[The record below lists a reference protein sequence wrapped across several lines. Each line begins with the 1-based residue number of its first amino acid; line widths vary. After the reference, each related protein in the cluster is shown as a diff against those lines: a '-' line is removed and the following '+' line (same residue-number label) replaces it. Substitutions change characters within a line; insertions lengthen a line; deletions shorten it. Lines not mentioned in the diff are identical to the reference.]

1 MLFRITI
8 CNNKPVVIRLQSP
21 CFLLILFLI
30 ISVSCRQPQEETA
43 FSGEDYHF
51 EQEYAEILEVR
62 EIFYDLYS
70 PMEAHRL
77 FNQIDLVFDPAILNP
92 LENQFR
98 YGSSN
103 KNAVNLGIYGADM
116 SYCHLFGQTQEA
128 INYMSAIYR
137 LADRLGI
144 GESIL
149 TRAEETRDRSVY
161 HPDSLFDIAS
171 DIYISADRQ
180 LKESDRAGAASLI
193 LAGGWIEALYIACSF
208 YDIDNPDRTLEEQIL
223 TQKYSLDRLI
233 ALLSNYQN
241 DEFIAKY
248 VLMLKQLKLYFD
260 SVDILFE
267 QDDLIIDTTNKTI
280 GSARPTFV
288 YTQNKIAEI
297 ASLVTL
303 IRNDMIY

>member
-1 MLFRITI
+1 MIFRIST
-8 CNNKPVVIRLQSP
+8 CNNIPLVIRLQAP
-21 CFLLILFLI
+21 CILLILFMI
-30 ISVSCRQPQEETA
+30 ISVSCRQQKEETT
-43 FSGEDYHF
+43 FTGQDYDF

-77 FNQIDLVFDPAILNP
+77 FKQIDLVFDPSILNP
-92 LENQFR
+92 LENQYR

-149 TRAEETRDRSVY
+149 TRAEDARDRSVY

-180 LKESDRAGAASLI
+180 LRESDRAGAAALI

-208 YDIDNPDRTLEEQIL
+208 YDIDNPDSNLEEQIL

-233 ALLSNYQN
+233 ALLSNYQD

-248 VLMLKQLKLYFD
+248 ILMFRQLKQSFD
-260 SVDILFE
+260 SVEILFE
-267 QDDLIIDTTNKTI
+267 QDDLVIDTVNRTI
-280 GSARPTFV
+280 GTAHPTFI
-288 YTQNKIAEI
+288 YTDYKITEI
-297 ASLVTL
+297 AKIVTL
-303 IRNDMIY
+303 IRNDMIN

>member
-1 MLFRITI
+1 MLFRITT
-8 CNNKPVVIRLQSP
+8 CNNKTVVIRVQSP
-21 CFLLILFLI
+21 CFLLILFMI
-30 ISVSCRQPQEETA
+30 ISVSCRQQQEETT
-43 FSGEDYHF
+43 FTGEDYYF
-51 EQEYAEILEVR
+51 EQEYDEILKVR

-77 FNQIDLVFDPAILNP
+77 FKQIDLVFDPAILNP

-98 YGSSN
+98 YSSSN

-128 INYMSAIYR
+128 INYLSAIYR

-149 TRAEETRDRSVY
+149 TRAEDARDRSVY
-161 HPDSLFDIAS
+161 HPDSLFNIAS

-180 LKESDRAGAASLI
+180 LRESDRAGAASLI
-193 LAGGWIEALYIACSF
+193 LAGGWIEAIYIACSF
-208 YDIDNPDRTLEEQIL
+208 YDIDNPDRNLEEQIL

-248 VLMLKQLKLYFD
+248 ILMLRQLKLSFD

-267 QDDLIIDTTNKTI
+267 QDDLVIDTTSKTI
-280 GSARPTFV
+280 ETIRPTFV
-288 YTQNKIAEI
+288 YTGNKIAEI
-297 ASLVTL
+297 ANLVTL
-303 IRNDMIY
+303 IRNDMIN

>member
-1 MLFRITI
+1 MLYKLIKAIKKT
-8 CNNKPVVIRLQSP
+8 VIISAELP
-21 CFLLILFLI
+21 FLLFTLFLL
-30 ISVSCRQPQEETA
+30 ISVSCGQRQEERT
-43 FSGEDYHF
+43 FTG
-51 EQEYAEILEVR
+51 QEYDIDEEYGEIKEIK

-77 FNQIDLVFDPAILNP
+77 LQQIDLVFDPTILNP

-116 SYCHLFGQTQEA
+116 SFCYLFGQTQEA

-137 LADRLGI
+137 LSDRLGI
-144 GESIL
+144 SENIL
-149 TRAEETRDRSVY
+149 TQAENARERSLY
-161 HPDSLFDIAS
+161 HPDSLFNIAS

-180 LKESDRAGAASLI
+180 LKESDRAGAAALI

-208 YDIDNPDRTLEEQIL
+208 YEIENPDINLEQQIL

-248 VLMLKQLKLYFD
+248 ILMLRQLKLPFD

-267 QDDLIIDTTNKTI
+267 QDDLIIDTLNKTI

-288 YTQNKIAEI
+288 YTENKIAEI
-297 ASLVTL
+297 ANLVSL
-303 IRNDMIY
+303 IRNDMIN